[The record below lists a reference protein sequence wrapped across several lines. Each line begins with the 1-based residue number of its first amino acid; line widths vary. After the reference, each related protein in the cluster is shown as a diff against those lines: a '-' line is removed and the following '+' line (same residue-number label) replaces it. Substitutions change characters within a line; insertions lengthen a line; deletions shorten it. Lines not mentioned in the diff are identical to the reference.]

1 LLTENNERLNVAGWC
16 CTNLTPTLM
25 IADPLSLVLS
35 DPSAV
40 VMNMARHVDMNP
52 VRYSLA

>member
-1 LLTENNERLNVAGWC
+1 MENNERLNVAGWC
-16 CTNLTPTLM
+16 STNLTPTLM

-52 VRYSLA
+52 VNYSLA